1 MGFLDVDERNEPVS
15 WEKTYEVKKAN
26 HISDMQ
32 AKEDEMRQ
40 MFVHRVKEKEAE
52 LKEAEREVSFKIMI
66 LIEIKKTLNKT
77 HNCDHQGWKVLHQK
91 IKENK
96 FLFCKTYKFLT
107 PTEKSGYIVIGLH
120 RLLVT
125 LL

>member
-52 LKEAEREVSFKIMI
+52 LKEAEREVSLKIMI
-66 LIEIKKTLNKT
+66 LMKRNIELEIKKKLDKI
-77 HNCDHQGWKVLHQK
+77 HNCDHQGWKSFTQK
-91 IKENK
+91 N
-96 FLFCKTYKFLT
+96 
-107 PTEKSGYIVIGLH
+107 
-120 RLLVT
+120 
-125 LL
+125 